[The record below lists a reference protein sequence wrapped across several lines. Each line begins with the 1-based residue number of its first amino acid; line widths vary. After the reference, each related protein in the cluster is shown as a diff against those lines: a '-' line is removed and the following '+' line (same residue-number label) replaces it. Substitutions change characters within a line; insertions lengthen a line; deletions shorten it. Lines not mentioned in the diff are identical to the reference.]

1 VVDALGKP
9 SSNVPFMMPARI
21 ASTPPDEQIK
31 EVVGSRPFQFAKVY
45 VDEVVWRYIPDA
57 WDAADEL
64 AAGNVE
70 WWEQPPLDFVLKLQ
84 QHPDLQIFVADPG
97 GTQGWLR
104 PNCLHPPF
112 NNRKAR
118 EALAHGGPSD
128 VSSLGL
134 RTAGIITGLATRLAG
149 AERYRRSYIYVQAFH
164 SRALRLGPDRRS
176 YSERVAGNMAAT
188 MPLLA
193 EAANGR

>member
-1 VVDALGKP
+1 
-9 SSNVPFMMPARI
+9 MMPARI

-134 RTAGIITGLATRLAG
+134 RTAGILPGLPLGSRVRKGIDVRTFTCKPSTLARCG
-149 AERYRRSYIYVQAFH
+149 SVPIAGVIPSGSPAIWRQPCRSSRKRRMGGRQCRN
-164 SRALRLGPDRRS
+164 SRVEPC
-176 YSERVAGNMAAT
+176 
-188 MPLLA
+188 
-193 EAANGR
+193 